1 MRKKILTIIMCF
13 IAMNPIWS
21 MADEQAV
28 TEKQMDNMIKEIID
42 NKYKNMKSR
51 LQSEY
56 KDQNWSVLLNKKET
70 MDTFL
75 LPVILLEELADTNN
89 LDYCRLLTFNY
100 DKDKYTY
107 KSAMKPEMQ
116 AKVKNALSAYSLEN
130 GRSVS
135 FKLKMAQYP
144 YVGNEYPVLLST
156 TGDVSKKG
164 ATIKVDWYEPYL
176 ANREMNFPIH
186 PEKFFIK
193 WNPEEIILQIK
204 ENEKSAHIEKKGER
218 RPIFNNPH
226 YIYGIFD
233 ALRLKFYYSDN
244 IIKLE
249 NYNPAD
255 IDDSDSASV
264 CLIKEDDSLVKKT
277 EFVLDK
283 DNLKQINIR
292 HEPVT
297 LLHQL
302 GGSYTLQHNIEG
314 KIKEEIFKPT
324 SKLLHLKNGRDIN
337 IDFEEVS
344 NDGNNYFAPK
354 RMSIHRN
361 GLKLF
366 EANFD
371 YISYANDATE
381 KIYRL
386 NNKETKEAFGRL
398 HKVYLA
404 LNEHDLSWTPTYY
417 TKEELSSVDTTV
429 LRPRL
434 KYNIYAAIQVGNW
447 VKLYENLE
455 QYKSLL
461 DNENIRS
468 DVFIYNLEA
477 ITQLAFEFTN
487 PDNACIMACQF
498 LKTAYDNCDTQQ
510 LITHT
515 SRLIDQF
522 RFGYAL
528 IAMEVLQNRKDIP
541 PQIKS
546 WIPNARAKLRELI
559 NMETGSYKYPDY
571 PYAAKQAKTSSIIEK
586 TLFESNS
593 PKEKEV
599 KNDIN

>member
-1 MRKKILTIIMCF
+1 MCF

-42 NKYKNMKSR
+42 NKYRKMKSM
-51 LQSEY
+51 LQTEY
-56 KDQNWSVLLNKKET
+56 KDQNWSMLLNKKET
-70 MDTFL
+70 MDSFL

-89 LDYCRLLTFNY
+89 FNYCRLLGFDY

-107 KSAMKPEMQ
+107 KPAMKPEMQ
-116 AKVKNALSAYSLEN
+116 EKVKNLLSAYSLDNE
-130 GRSVS
+130 RSVS

-144 YVGNEYPVLLST
+144 YIGNEYPVLLST

-176 ANREMNFPIH
+176 ANRELNFPIH

-193 WNPEEIILQIK
+193 WNPEELILQTKDDK
-204 ENEKSAHIEKKGER
+204 ESAHIEKKGQR
-218 RPIFNNPH
+218 SPIFNNPH

-249 NYNPAD
+249 HYNPAD
-255 IDDSDSASV
+255 INDSDSASV
-264 CLIKEDDSLVKKT
+264 CLIKEDDSLAKKT
-277 EFVLDK
+277 EFILD
-283 DNLKQINIR
+283 DNNLRQINI
-292 HEPVT
+292 HQEPVS

-302 GGSYTLQHNIEG
+302 SGSYTLQHEIEG
-314 KIKEEIFKPT
+314 KSKEEIFKPT
-324 SKLLHLKNGRDIN
+324 SKLLYLKNGRDIN
-337 IDFEEVS
+337 IDFEEIF

-366 EANFD
+366 EADFN
-371 YISYANDATE
+371 YISYSNKTTE
-381 KIYRL
+381 KTYRL
-386 NNKETKEAFGRL
+386 SNEEIKEALGRL
-398 HKVYLA
+398 KKVYLA
-404 LNEHDLSWTPTYY
+404 LNEHDLSWTPKYY
-417 TKEELSSVDTTV
+417 TKDELSSADPSV

-434 KYNIYAAIQVGNW
+434 KYNIYAAIQVGDW
-447 VKLYENLE
+447 VRLYESLE
-455 QYKSLL
+455 QYKNLL
-461 DNENIRS
+461 NSENIRS

-498 LKTAYDNCDTQQ
+498 LKTAYGNCDTQQ

-541 PQIKS
+541 PQIKL
-546 WIPNARAKLRELI
+546 WIVNARAKLRELI

-586 TLFESNS
+586 TLFEFNS